1 MQEFLRCKQ
10 PPVMCGTC
18 EMCGRHNQ
26 QLRILVVADF
36 IGWACQIC
44 FDQIGKSVPRR
55 YVAVGEQTE
64 PTE

>member
-1 MQEFLRCKQ
+1 
-10 PPVMCGTC
+10 
-18 EMCGRHNQ
+18 MCGRHNQ

-44 FDQIGKSVPRR
+44 LDQIGKSIPRR
-55 YVAVGEQTE
+55 YVSAGEHTE